1 MYQPT
6 DLKKGTVCQIDGKPY
21 RVVEYGQKVMGRGGS
36 IVNVKLKN
44 LIDGS
49 VIPKTFKGQDKIE
62 PAEVNN
68 KTVQYLYRDDETFYF
83 MDPESFEQFELNAD
97 IVDAAAGYLK
107 EGNELSLQFFDGKV
121 INVELPKN
129 LYLEVTYAEDV
140 VKGDTT
146 SSVLKDAT
154 LETGMTVKVPAF
166 IKVGDVILSAD
177 WQLDRNSICLQ
188 TLMHHLDNVEEVR
201 AGNVHLVDIYHAR
214 NMVMVG
220 LTPDCLGLRLN
231 AAFRAHDGN

>member
-6 DLKKGTVCQIDGKPY
+6 DLKKGTICQMDGKPY

-49 VIPKTFKGQDKIE
+49 VIPKTFKGQEKIE
-62 PAEVNN
+62 SAEVTN
-68 KTVQYLYRDDETFYF
+68 KTVQYLYRDGETFYF
-83 MDPESFEQFELNAD
+83 MDPESFEQFELGAE
-97 IVDAAAGYLK
+97 IVDSAADFLK
-107 EGNELSLQFFDGKV
+107 EGDSLSLQFFDGRV

-129 LYLEVTYAEDV
+129 LYLEVTYTEDV

-154 LETGMTVKVPAF
+154 LETGLVIKVPAF
-166 IKVGDVILSAD
+166 IKQGDIV
-177 WQLDRNSICLQ
+177 
-188 TLMHHLDNVEEVR
+188 NVDTTTGEYRER
-201 AGNVHLVDIYHAR
+201 KK
-214 NMVMVG
+214 
-220 LTPDCLGLRLN
+220 
-231 AAFRAHDGN
+231 

>member
-1 MYQPT
+1 
-6 DLKKGTVCQIDGKPY
+6 
-21 RVVEYGQKVMGRGGS
+21 MGRGGS

-68 KTVQYLYRDDETFYF
+68 KVVQYLYRDGETFYF
-83 MDPESFEQFELNAD
+83 MDPESFEQFELNSD
-97 IVDAAAGYLK
+97 IVDTAANYLK

-129 LYLEVTYAEDV
+129 IYLEVTYTEDV

-146 SSVLKDAT
+146 TNVLKDAT
-154 LETGMTVKVPAF
+154 LETGTTVKVPAF
-166 IKVGDVILSAD
+166 IKVGDIIS
-177 WQLDRNSICLQ
+177 
-188 TLMHHLDNVEEVR
+188 
-201 AGNVHLVDIYHAR
+201 VDTSTGDYR
-214 NMVMVG
+214 E
-220 LTPDCLGLRLN
+220 RKK
-231 AAFRAHDGN
+231 

>member
-6 DLKKGTVCQIDGKPY
+6 DLKKNTVIQLDGQPF
-21 RVVEYGQKVMGRGGS
+21 RVTDYSQKVMGRGGS

-44 LIDGS
+44 LVTDA
-49 VIPKTFKGQDKIE
+49 VIPKTFKGADKIE

-68 KTVQYLYRDDETFYF
+68 KKVQYLYSDGGEFHF
-83 MDPESFEQFELNAD
+83 MDPESFEQFQLSGD
-97 IVDAAAGYLK
+97 IMGDASDYLK
-107 EGNELSLQFFDGKV
+107 EGDEVNLQFFGERV

-154 LETGMTVKVPAF
+154 LETGKVIKVPAF
-166 IKVGDVILSAD
+166 IKVGDVVS
-177 WQLDRNSICLQ
+177 
-188 TLMHHLDNVEEVR
+188 
-201 AGNVHLVDIYHAR
+201 VDTSTGEYR
-214 NMVMVG
+214 E
-220 LTPDCLGLRLN
+220 RKK
-231 AAFRAHDGN
+231 

>member
-6 DLKKGTVCQIDGKPY
+6 DLKKGTICQIDGKPY

-49 VIPKTFKGQDKIE
+49 VIPKTFKGQEKIE
-62 PAEVNN
+62 SAEVTN
-68 KTVQYLYRDDETFYF
+68 KTVQYLYRDGETFYF
-83 MDPESFEQFELNAD
+83 MDPESFEQFELGAA
-97 IVDAAAGYLK
+97 IVDSAADFL
-107 EGNELSLQFFDGKV
+107 FFDGRV

-129 LYLEVTYAEDV
+129 LYLEVTYTEDV

-154 LETGMTVKVPAF
+154 LETGLVIKVPAF
-166 IKVGDVILSAD
+166 IKQGDIV
-177 WQLDRNSICLQ
+177 
-188 TLMHHLDNVEEVR
+188 NVDTTTGEYRER
-201 AGNVHLVDIYHAR
+201 KK
-214 NMVMVG
+214 
-220 LTPDCLGLRLN
+220 
-231 AAFRAHDGN
+231 

>member
-21 RVVEYGQKVMGRGGS
+21 RVIEYGQKVMGRGGS

-44 LIDGS
+44 LVDGS

-62 PAEVNN
+62 PAEVTN
-68 KTVQYLYRDDETFYF
+68 KNVQYLYQNGDVFNF
-83 MDPESFEQFELNAD
+83 MDPESFEQFELDAD
-97 IVDAAAGYLK
+97 KVDAAAGYLK
-107 EGNELSLQFFDGKV
+107 EGEAVQLQFFAGSV

-129 LYLEVTYAEDV
+129 VYLEVTYAEDV

-154 LETGMTVKVPAF
+154 LETGKVVKVPAF
-166 IKVGDVILSAD
+166 IKTGDIIS
-177 WQLDRNSICLQ
+177 
-188 TLMHHLDNVEEVR
+188 
-201 AGNVHLVDIYHAR
+201 VDTSSGDYR
-214 NMVMVG
+214 E
-220 LTPDCLGLRLN
+220 RKK
-231 AAFRAHDGN
+231 

>member
-6 DLKKGTVCQIDGKPY
+6 DLKKGVVCQIDGRPY
-21 RVVEYGQKVMGRGGS
+21 RVIEYSQKVMGRGGS

-62 PAEVNN
+62 RAEVSNRN
-68 KTVQYLYRDDETFYF
+68 VQYLYSDGGQFFF
-83 MDPESFEQFELNAD
+83 MDPETFEQFEFPAD
-97 IVDAAAGYLK
+97 VVDTAAEYLK
-107 EGNELSLQFFDGKV
+107 EGDNLNLQFFDGKV

-129 LYLEVTYAEDV
+129 IYLEVTYTEDV

-154 LETGMTVKVPAF
+154 LETGLIIKVPAF
-166 IKVGDVILSAD
+166 IKTGDIVS
-177 WQLDRNSICLQ
+177 
-188 TLMHHLDNVEEVR
+188 
-201 AGNVHLVDIYHAR
+201 VDTTTGEYR
-214 NMVMVG
+214 E
-220 LTPDCLGLRLN
+220 RKK
-231 AAFRAHDGN
+231 

>member
-21 RVVEYGQKVMGRGGS
+21 RVVEYAQKVMGRGGS

-62 PAEVNN
+62 RAEVTN
-68 KTVQYLYRDDETFYF
+68 KTVQYLYTDGTDYHF
-83 MDPESFEQFELNAD
+83 MDPETFEQFQLGAD
-97 IVDAAAGYLK
+97 IVDTAAQYLK
-107 EGNELSLQFFDGKV
+107 EGDELSLQFFGDRV

-129 LYLEVTYAEDV
+129 LYLEVTYTEDV

-154 LETGMTVKVPAF
+154 LETGLVVKVPAF
-166 IKVGDVILSAD
+166 IKVGDIIS
-177 WQLDRNSICLQ
+177 
-188 TLMHHLDNVEEVR
+188 
-201 AGNVHLVDIYHAR
+201 VDTATGEYR
-214 NMVMVG
+214 E
-220 LTPDCLGLRLN
+220 RKK
-231 AAFRAHDGN
+231 

>member
-6 DLKKGTVCQIDGKPY
+6 DLKKGVVCQIDGKPY
-21 RVVEYGQKVMGRGGS
+21 RVIEYGQKVMGRGGS

-62 PAEVNN
+62 RAEVIN
-68 KTVQYLYRDDETFYF
+68 KTVQYLYSDGTDFHF
-83 MDPESFEQFELNAD
+83 MDPENFEQFQLNPE
-97 IVDAAAGYLK
+97 IVDSAASYLK
-107 EGNELSLQFFDGKV
+107 EGDELSLQFFGDRV

-129 LYLEVTYAEDV
+129 LFLEVTYTEDV

-154 LETGMTVKVPAF
+154 LETGLVVKVPAF
-166 IKVGDVILSAD
+166 IKTGDVVS
-177 WQLDRNSICLQ
+177 
-188 TLMHHLDNVEEVR
+188 
-201 AGNVHLVDIYHAR
+201 VDTTTGEYR
-214 NMVMVG
+214 E
-220 LTPDCLGLRLN
+220 RKK
-231 AAFRAHDGN
+231 

>member
-6 DLKKGTVCQIDGKPY
+6 DLKKGTVCQLDGKPY

-62 PAEVNN
+62 PADVTN
-68 KTVQYLYRDDETFYF
+68 KAVQFLYSDGDSYHF
-83 MDPESFEQFELNAD
+83 MDPESFEQFELSAA
-97 IVDAAAGYLK
+97 IVDDAAGYLK
-107 EGNELSLQFFDGKV
+107 EGETLNLQLFDGKV
-121 INVELPKN
+121 ITVELPKN
-129 LYLEVTYAEDV
+129 VYLAVTYTEDV

-154 LETGMTVKVPAF
+154 LETGKVIKVPAF
-166 IKVGDVILSAD
+166 IKVGDIVS
-177 WQLDRNSICLQ
+177 
-188 TLMHHLDNVEEVR
+188 
-201 AGNVHLVDIYHAR
+201 VDTATGDYR
-214 NMVMVG
+214 E
-220 LTPDCLGLRLN
+220 RKK
-231 AAFRAHDGN
+231 

>member
-62 PAEVNN
+62 RAEVSN
-68 KTVQYLYRDDETFYF
+68 KSVQYLYSDDLDFYF
-83 MDPESFEQFELNAD
+83 MDPETFEQFQLPND
-97 IVDAAAGYLK
+97 VVDSAASYLK
-107 EGNELSLQFFDGKV
+107 EGDNLNLQFFGDKV

-146 SSVLKDAT
+146 SNVLKDAT
-154 LETGMTVKVPAF
+154 LETGLVIKVPAF
-166 IKVGDVILSAD
+166 IKTGDVVS
-177 WQLDRNSICLQ
+177 
-188 TLMHHLDNVEEVR
+188 
-201 AGNVHLVDIYHAR
+201 VDTTTGEYR
-214 NMVMVG
+214 E
-220 LTPDCLGLRLN
+220 RKK
-231 AAFRAHDGN
+231 